1 MEPEERKNLPE
12 CHILK
17 VSAKDLEY
25 FINWV
30 EFNRSEWTD
39 DEIELYYTTIEQIAE
54 KLAKSRGRIWSW
66 LQQVS
71 LCLMEEQEARKL
83 CRELIKNNLV
93 TID

>member
-1 MEPEERKNLPE
+1 MKPDEPKNLPE

-54 KLAKSRGRIWSW
+54 KLAKSRGHIRSW

-71 LCLMEEQEARKL
+71 LCLLEEQEARKL

-93 TID
+93 IID

>member
-1 MEPEERKNLPE
+1 MERDESKSPPE

-17 VSAKDLEY
+17 ASAKDLEY

-39 DEIELYYTTIEQIAE
+39 DEIERYYIAIEQIAE
-54 KLAKSRGRIWSW
+54 KLAKSRGHIRSW
-66 LQQVS
+66 LQRVS

-83 CRELIKNNLV
+83 CRELINNNLV

>member
-1 MEPEERKNLPE
+1 MEADEAKNLPE

-17 VSAKDLEY
+17 ISAKDLEY

-30 EFNRSEWTD
+30 KFNRSEWTD
-39 DEIELYYTTIEQIAE
+39 DEIELYYNTIEQIAE
-54 KLAKSRGRIWSW
+54 KLPKTRGHIRSW

-71 LCLMEEQEARKL
+71 LCLLEEQEARKL

>member
-1 MEPEERKNLPE
+1 MEPYESKNLPE

-30 EFNRSEWTD
+30 EFHRSEWTD
-39 DEIELYYTTIEQIAE
+39 DEIDRYYTAIEQIAE
-54 KLAKSRGRIWSW
+54 KLAKTRGHIGSW

-83 CRELIKNNLV
+83 CRELINNNLV

>member
-1 MEPEERKNLPE
+1 METDEAKNLPE

-17 VSAKDLEY
+17 ISAKDLEY

-39 DEIELYYTTIEQIAE
+39 DEIERYCSTIEQIAE
-54 KLAKSRGRIWSW
+54 KLAKTRGHIWSW

-71 LCLMEEQEARKL
+71 LYLLEEREARKL

>member
-1 MEPEERKNLPE
+1 MERDESKSLPE

-17 VSAKDLEY
+17 ASAKDLEY

-39 DEIELYYTTIEQIAE
+39 DELERYYITIEQIAE
-54 KLAKSRGRIWSW
+54 KLAKSRGHIWSW
-66 LQQVS
+66 LRQVS
-71 LCLMEEQEARKL
+71 RCLMEEQEARKL
-83 CRELIKNNLV
+83 CRELINNNLV